1 MSYTSSTYLLFLVAV
16 FCIYYI
22 IRPRHRMY
30 VLLVANVIFYLAAGF
45 DQFLV
50 LLLATAVSYVVACKM
65 GKLHEK
71 LEKQKQEEGLDRKQI
86 KRMKANNKKQRKRIL
101 IWGLVL
107 NIGIL
112 VVFKY
117 TNFLLKTGYSILDLF
132 GIGHG
137 DDLFK
142 LIMPLGISFFTFQ
155 ILSYLIDV
163 YKGKVKAQKN
173 FLKYLLYISFFPSVV
188 QGPIPRYADLGTQL
202 YEEHCFEYDNL
213 RDGALLILWGFAKKL
228 ILAERLGTFVDQIY
242 GNYTQYSGMLF
253 FFVATAAF
261 SIQIYADFSGCM
273 DIATGTARLFG
284 IRLAPNFLRPYF
296 SKTMPEFWRRWHVT
310 LGNWFKDYVFYPIS
324 ISKFSLDLNKKA
336 RKRFGNEFGRI
347 VSSAIPILAV
357 WLLTGIWHGPD
368 WKYVTWGLF
377 HGILIML
384 SMIFTPYNEKLV
396 QKLHIKTECF
406 SFRLFQMGRTFLLCC
421 LGRVFF
427 RADDFASA
435 IGILKRA
442 CTGIGWYRLA
452 NGRIYNYGLNK
463 ANMTV
468 VIVAM
473 LVLLTVSILQEKMD
487 VLEALK
493 KQNLVFRWVLIYAL
507 LLAVVIFGMYGPG
520 YDPSAF
526 IYEKF

>member
-1 MSYTSSTYLLFLVAV
+1 
-16 FCIYYI
+16 
-22 IRPRHRMY
+22 MY

-202 YEEHCFEYDNL
+202 YEEHRFEYDNL

-242 GNYTQYSGMLF
+242 GNYTQYTGMLF

-336 RKRFGNEFGRI
+336 IWKNRLLGDSDPGG
-347 VSSAIPILAV
+347 LAPDRN
-357 WLLTGIWHGPD
+357 LARTGLEICD
-368 WKYVTWGLF
+368 
-377 HGILIML
+377 
-384 SMIFTPYNEKLV
+384 
-396 QKLHIKTECF
+396 
-406 SFRLFQMGRTFLLCC
+406 
-421 LGRVFF
+421 LG
-427 RADDFASA
+427 
-435 IGILKRA
+435 
-442 CTGIGWYRLA
+442 
-452 NGRIYNYGLNK
+452 
-463 ANMTV
+463 
-468 VIVAM
+468 
-473 LVLLTVSILQEKMD
+473 TVSRYPDHAEHDLHTIQRKTGAEITY
-487 VLEALK
+487 
-493 KQNLVFRWVLIYAL
+493 QNRMFQFPSFPDGKNLPAL
-507 LLAVVIFGMYGPG
+507 LSRTSFLPG
-520 YDPSAF
+520 R
-526 IYEKF
+526 

>member
-86 KRMKANNKKQRKRIL
+86 KRIKANNKKQRKRIL

-112 VVFKY
+112 IVFKY

-202 YEEHCFEYDNL
+202 YEEHRFEYDNL

-242 GNYTQYSGMLF
+242 GNYTQYTGMLF

-296 SKTMPEFWRRWHVT
+296 SKTMPEFWRRWHISLST
-310 LGNWFKDYVFYPIS
+310 WFREYLYIPLGGNRKGQVRTYVN
-324 ISKFSLDLNKKA
+324 LL
-336 RKRFGNEFGRI
+336 I
-347 VSSAIPILAV
+347 VFFA
-357 WLLTGIWHGPD
+357 TGLWHGAGA
-368 WKYVTWGLF
+368 TFIIWGLY
-377 HGILIML
+377 HGLFLVVERMGL
-384 SMIFTPYNEKLV
+384 GKLLEKNCFRGLNHIYTALV
-396 QKLHIKTECF
+396 VVV
-406 SFRLFQMGRTFLLCC
+406 GW
-421 LGRVFF
+421 VFF
-427 RADDFASA
+427 RADTLADAKVILHQMFTWENGIYPASLFVNRKV
-435 IGILKRA
+435 IF
-442 CTGIGWYRLA
+442 LA
-452 NGRIYNYGLNK
+452 VLG
-463 ANMTV
+463 
-468 VIVAM
+468 
-473 LVLLTVSILQEKMD
+473 VLLSGIVQSICPKLREHLYEKEVTKTVDIVIMA
-487 VLEALK
+487 VLLFLCTMY
-493 KQNLVFRWVLIYAL
+493 LVSSTYN
-507 LLAVVIFGMYGPG
+507 P
-520 YDPSAF
+520 F
-526 IYEKF
+526 IYFRF

>member
-1 MSYTSSTYLLFLVAV
+1 
-16 FCIYYI
+16 
-22 IRPRHRMY
+22 MY

-50 LLLATAVSYVVACKM
+50 LLLATAVSYVVECKM

-202 YEEHCFEYDNL
+202 YEEHRFEYDNL

-242 GNYTQYSGMLF
+242 GNYTQYTGMLF

-296 SKTMPEFWRRWHVT
+296 SKTMPEFWRRWHISLGSWFRDYIYIPLGGNRVST
-310 LGNWFKDYVFYPIS
+310 LKHIRNILVVWALTGLWHGASWNFVLWGVYYGLFLLLEKFVLQKYLKKIPSWLCTVYTMLVVMIGWVFFSQTDFGALGHYLGTMFGIGASGFIDKTALYYLKTGFILLLIS
-324 ISKFSLDLNKKA
+324 ILMCRPAPYQYFKRLVRRRPVAAVIINLILFALSIAYMVYNSYTPFLYAKF
-336 RKRFGNEFGRI
+336 
-347 VSSAIPILAV
+347 
-357 WLLTGIWHGPD
+357 
-368 WKYVTWGLF
+368 
-377 HGILIML
+377 
-384 SMIFTPYNEKLV
+384 
-396 QKLHIKTECF
+396 
-406 SFRLFQMGRTFLLCC
+406 
-421 LGRVFF
+421 
-427 RADDFASA
+427 
-435 IGILKRA
+435 
-442 CTGIGWYRLA
+442 
-452 NGRIYNYGLNK
+452 
-463 ANMTV
+463 
-468 VIVAM
+468 
-473 LVLLTVSILQEKMD
+473 
-487 VLEALK
+487 
-493 KQNLVFRWVLIYAL
+493 
-507 LLAVVIFGMYGPG
+507 
-520 YDPSAF
+520 
-526 IYEKF
+526 

>member
-1 MSYTSSTYLLFLVAV
+1 
-16 FCIYYI
+16 
-22 IRPRHRMY
+22 MY

-202 YEEHCFEYDNL
+202 YEEHRFEYDNL

-242 GNYTQYSGMLF
+242 GNYTQYTGMLF

-296 SKTMPEFWRRWHVT
+296 SKTMPEFWRRWHISLSSFFRDYLYIPLGGSRVT
-310 LGNWFKDYVFYPIS
+310 KPRWVFNI
-324 ISKFSLDLNKKA
+324 
-336 RKRFGNEFGRI
+336 
-347 VSSAIPILAV
+347 AV
-357 WLLTGIWHGPD
+357 VWAVTGLWHGAA
-368 WKYVTWGLF
+368 WNFVLWGVYYGAL
-377 HGILIML
+377 LIC
-384 SMIFTPYNEKLV
+384 EKLFLG
-396 QKLHIKTECF
+396 KLIEKLP
-406 SFRLFQMGRTFLLCC
+406 R
-421 LGRVFF
+421 
-427 RADDFASA
+427 
-435 IGILKRA
+435 
-442 CTGIGWYRLA
+442 
-452 NGRIYNYGLNK
+452 
-463 ANMTV
+463 
-468 VIVAM
+468 
-473 LVLLTVSILQEKMD
+473 ILQHVYM
-487 VLEALK
+487 
-493 KQNLVFRWVLIYAL
+493 
-507 LLAVVIFGMYGPG
+507 LAVVIFGWTFFWIPDVGQLVLWWQAMLGSFGACGTQTFWQLTAWEYWPVFLICAVASVPICPYVKARFEAWVEGRKLEDFSKTGIVNTRCIKADSLCMLEATPINRQRHTAMLVFSIAVDLCLLALLVLSILSIVSG
-520 YDPSAF
+520 SYNPF
-526 IYEKF
+526 IYFQF

>member
-1 MSYTSSTYLLFLVAV
+1 
-16 FCIYYI
+16 
-22 IRPRHRMY
+22 MY

-202 YEEHCFEYDNL
+202 YEEHRFEYDNL

-242 GNYTQYSGMLF
+242 GNYTQYTGMLF

-296 SKTMPEFWRRWHVT
+296 SKTMPEFWRRWHISLGSWFRDYIYIPLGGNRVST
-310 LGNWFKDYVFYPIS
+310 LKHIRNILVVWALTGLWHGASWNFVLWGVYYGLFLLLEKFVLQKYLKKIPSWLCTVYTMLVVMIGWVFFSQTDFGALGHYLGTMFGIGASGFIDKTALYYLKTGFILLLIS
-324 ISKFSLDLNKKA
+324 ILMCRPAPYQYFKRLVRRRPVAAVIINLILFALSIAYMVYNSYTPFLYAKF
-336 RKRFGNEFGRI
+336 
-347 VSSAIPILAV
+347 
-357 WLLTGIWHGPD
+357 
-368 WKYVTWGLF
+368 
-377 HGILIML
+377 
-384 SMIFTPYNEKLV
+384 
-396 QKLHIKTECF
+396 
-406 SFRLFQMGRTFLLCC
+406 
-421 LGRVFF
+421 
-427 RADDFASA
+427 
-435 IGILKRA
+435 
-442 CTGIGWYRLA
+442 
-452 NGRIYNYGLNK
+452 
-463 ANMTV
+463 
-468 VIVAM
+468 
-473 LVLLTVSILQEKMD
+473 
-487 VLEALK
+487 
-493 KQNLVFRWVLIYAL
+493 
-507 LLAVVIFGMYGPG
+507 
-520 YDPSAF
+520 
-526 IYEKF
+526 